1 MPTSTAADLGR
12 TAYAERRWQDAF
24 EQLARAEQ
32 ENGLAA
38 DDLQRLGTAALLVGR
53 FEEGID
59 RLGRAHED
67 YVLLGDLRAAA
78 RCAAWLGMHLMS
90 AGERAASS
98 GWFGRV
104 RSLLDEL
111 GEPSSE
117 EGFLLI
123 PQALRALFHGE
134 PATALTL
141 FTQCAETAAAFRDRE
156 LQTLALL
163 GRGQATVR
171 LGEIEEGMRLLDEAL
186 VSMMSGTVGTVASGI
201 VYCSVIESCHAAF
214 DLARAQEWTAALD
227 RWRAGQGGLVRFSG
241 QCQMHRA
248 ELFCLHGAW
257 DEALEAARTAQG
269 LYEAGDRNAGWGAF
283 YQEGEI
289 RRLRGEFEAAEAAYL
304 KARRSGFEPEPG
316 LALLRLAQGQPEAAY
331 ALLRRA
337 AEHDDAVTRRALLPA
352 LVEAGLA
359 AGDVDAARE
368 AADELSA
375 AALERPMPWVQAP
388 AAYGA
393 ASVLLAEGQARA
405 ALAAATDA
413 WRFWCEVDSPYEAA
427 RSLVLK
433 GLALHGLGED
443 EVARLELSTAG
454 AMFEELGAAP
464 ALEALRRRTPSSA
477 ASAPPAA
484 PEEAPGPLSPRERE
498 VLALVASGRPNRAV
512 ASELFLSEKT
522 VARHV
527 SNILLKLGL
536 PSRTAA
542 AAYAFEHGLA
552 GRPAS

>member
-1 MPTSTAADLGR
+1 MPTSNAIDRGR
-12 TAYAERRWQDAF
+12 SAYAERRWADAF
-24 EQLARAEQ
+24 EELTRAEREQ
-32 ENGLAA
+32 GLAA

-53 FEEGID
+53 FEEGIGH
-59 RLGRAHED
+59 LGRAHED
-67 YVLLGDLRAAA
+67 YVVLGDLRAAA
-78 RCAAWLGMHLMS
+78 RCAAWLGMQLMS

-98 GWFGRV
+98 GWFGRAQSV
-104 RSLLDEL
+104 LDEL
-111 GEPSSE
+111 GEPTAE
-117 EGFLLI
+117 EAFLLI
-123 PQALRALFHGE
+123 PQALRALFHGD
-134 PATALTL
+134 PATALAQ
-141 FTQCAETAAAFRDRE
+141 FTQCAEKAAAFGDRE
-156 LQTLALL
+156 LQTLAVL

-171 LGEIEEGMRLLDEAL
+171 LGAVEEGMRLLDEAL
-186 VSMMSGTVGTVASGI
+186 VSMMSGTVGTMASGI

-257 DEALEAARTAQG
+257 EGALEAARTAQG

-283 YQEGEI
+283 YQEGEV

-304 KARRSGFEPEPG
+304 RARRSGFEPEPG
-316 LALLRLAQGQPEAAY
+316 LALLRLAQGQPEAAF
-331 ALLRRA
+331 ALLKRA

-359 AGDVDAARE
+359 AGDAGAARK
-368 AADELSA
+368 AADELA
-375 AALERPMPWVQAP
+375 AAARERPMPWVQAL
-388 AAYGA
+388 AAYAA
-393 ASVLLAEGQARA
+393 ASVRLAEGQPET
-405 ALAAATDA
+405 ALEEATDA
-413 WRFWCEVDSPYEAA
+413 WRLWCEVDSPYEAA

-433 GLALHGLGED
+433 GRALLALGED
-443 EVARLELSTAG
+443 EAARLELSMAG

-464 ALEALRRRTPSSA
+464 ALEALGRLTPSSA
-477 ASAPPAA
+477 ASGPLAA
-484 PEEAPGPLSPRERE
+484 PEEARGPLSPRERE
-498 VLALVASGRPNRAV
+498 VLALVASGRPNRAI
-512 ASELFLSEKT
+512 AAELFLSEKT

-536 PSRTAA
+536 GSRTAA

-552 GRPAS
+552 GHPLS